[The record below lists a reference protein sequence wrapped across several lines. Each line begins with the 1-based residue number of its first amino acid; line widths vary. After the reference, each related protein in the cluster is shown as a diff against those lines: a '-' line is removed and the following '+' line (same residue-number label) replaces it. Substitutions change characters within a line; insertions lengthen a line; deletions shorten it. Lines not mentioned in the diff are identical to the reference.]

1 MFMIKNNYILILL
14 FLISLVNGQNIENL
28 NDINKLI
35 TKEEINQSNIQNN
48 SNIPINSLDR
58 FSSQQ
63 SVIMPYSP
71 TELQIIEDS
80 LLSLYYGILLLFKD
94 TFIMSKN
101 IPPLCK
107 IYPRSWR

>member
-80 LLSLYYGILLLFKD
+80 LLSLYYGYGYFTLRD
-94 TFIMSKN
+94 TLSYVQKIFL
-101 IPPLCK
+101 PL
-107 IYPRSWR
+107 